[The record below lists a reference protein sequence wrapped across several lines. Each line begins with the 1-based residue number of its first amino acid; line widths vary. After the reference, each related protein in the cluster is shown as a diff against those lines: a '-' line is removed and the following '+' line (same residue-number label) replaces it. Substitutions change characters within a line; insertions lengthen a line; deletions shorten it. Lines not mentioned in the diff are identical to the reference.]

1 MLAAGFHQR
10 CWKFYKR
17 TTVMKDRC
25 KLVFVT
31 IRCSVSS
38 LFVIHFPSC
47 PLTLICLQSLCS
59 LHFLGILLISP
70 CDVLFKCPTS
80 FIANYILTRFWL
92 HSSLY
97 WILVEAWHWQKGFL
111 ELRRNFGKWQ
121 FFFRAVSL
129 NGIFD
134 KMVITPE
141 ILL

>member
-1 MLAAGFHQR
+1 MFQFSI
-10 CWKFYKR
+10 KD
-17 TTVMKDRC
+17 VEISMKGPLSRKTDVNG
-25 KLVFVT
+25 VFVA
-31 IRCSVSS
+31 IRFLLSS
-38 LFVIHFPSC
+38 LVTTYFPSC
-47 PLTLICLQSLCS
+47 SLNLICLSLCS
-59 LHFLGILLISP
+59 LHFLHILLISP
-70 CDVLFKCPTS
+70 CDVLFKCSTP